1 MNRSDTRTT
10 WALTC
15 ALAVTALAMWAPRV
29 AAYPSYDDGLGNGCV
44 ECHCNDPGCVTD
56 GFTGGPSTGLLHLE
70 HTTTFG
76 ITSCTLCHASSAGG
90 DTPVRTYVSGAGHGC
105 AGCHG
110 VDYGEISLS
119 SHQPKSTAYGLRR
132 AHAVAGVTVCGTCHY
147 EGSPITGEPNPA
159 PSVQPETVQPPYYG
173 LPFFD
178 NLVDPCSAAQE
189 SFEGAAGVG
198 LDNDGNGLRDTTDDP
213 ACQARVGTPVPR
225 ATPTG
230 ATPTAIAT
238 PITGRAS
245 TKVHPGESIQ
255 AAVDGAAPGGKI
267 YVKPG
272 TYEETHPGTIAVS
285 VNKDGIRL
293 IGLST
298 KRAKVILQAHP
309 GQRDGIVAE
318 PSPGGLPIEGFR
330 VKGFTVQGFPNNGI
344 VVRSVNNFRIEKNE
358 SINNKENGIWPIL
371 SANGLVKKNV
381 SYGSD
386 DSAMWVED
394 STNVRV
400 LKNVTYDSV
409 TGIELSNSDD
419 ILVQGNESYNNAVGI
434 GLYMQP
440 GRHRKESNRW
450 TVTDNYLHDNNKAN
464 TAPPGSMAG
473 DLPAGGG
480 ILLLGP
486 DNNTIEKNRI
496 ENNNFY
502 GIVIIDYCTATSF
515 GSFNCDDNPPDFDPN
530 PDNNQ
535 VLDNTFTHNGT
546 SPPPDH
552 PMALLAADIVLFG
565 TGTNNCFSGNTYGT
579 KFYLGGRNLP
589 SCL

>member
-1 MNRSDTRTT
+1 MNGSDARTT
-10 WALTC
+10 WTLTC
-15 ALAVTALAMWAPRV
+15 ALVVTALAMWAPRV
-29 AAYPSYDDGLGNGCV
+29 AAYQSYDDGFGNGCV
-44 ECHCNDPGCVTD
+44 ECHFNGSASG

-70 HTTTFG
+70 HTSTFG
-76 ITSCTLCHASSAGG
+76 ITSCALCHPTSGGG
-90 DTPVRTYVSGAGHGC
+90 DLPVLTYVSGAGYGC

-110 VDYGEISLS
+110 VDYGQTSPNS
-119 SHQPKSTAYGLRR
+119 GQPKSTAYGLR
-132 AHAVAGVTVCGTCHY
+132 AVHASAGVPVCAGCHFP
-147 EGSPITGEPNPA
+147 GSPGTGEPDPA
-159 PSVQPETVQPPYYG
+159 PAVLPETVQPPYYG
-173 LPFFD
+173 LPFD

-198 LDNDGNGLRDTTDDP
+198 LDNDGNGLRDMDDL
-213 ACQARVGTPVPR
+213 ACAARVGTPTPHSTPA
-225 ATPTG
+225 ATNTPVASPT
-230 ATPTAIAT
+230 PF
-238 PITGRAS
+238 TGRKS

-255 AAVDGAAPGGKI
+255 AAVDGAAIGGKI

-272 TYEETHPGTIAVS
+272 VYRETHDGVNAVT

-293 IGLST
+293 IGLPS
-298 KRAKVILQAHP
+298 KAGGKVILQQNLA
-309 GQRDGIVAE
+309 QRNGVVVE
-318 PSPGGLPIEGFR
+318 PSPGVLQIQGFR
-330 VKGFTVQGFPNNGI
+330 IKGFTVQGFPNNGI
-344 VVRSVNNFRIEKNE
+344 VARSVNDFRIEKNE
-358 SINNKENGIWPIL
+358 SIDNKENGIWPIL

-486 DNNTIEKNRI
+486 DNNLIENNRI

-502 GIVIIDYCTATSF
+502 GLVIIDYCTATSF
-515 GSFNCDDNPPDFDPN
+515 GSFNCIDNPPDFDPN

-535 VLDNTFTHNGT
+535 VMYNEFSHNGT
-546 SPPPDH
+546 SPPDH
-552 PMALLAADIVLFG
+552 PMAPLASDIVVFG
-565 TGTNNCFSGNTYGT
+565 AGTNNCFWGNTYGT
-579 KFYLGGRNLP
+579 SWPLHSWELQ
-589 SCL
+589 SCF